1 MPPQKASVVIIGAG
15 VNGLS
20 TAYHLAKKD
29 FSDILVLEKEKF
41 IAAGSTGLSAGGIRQ
56 QFSTEV
62 NIRMAMYSVSKFE
75 HFKEEMGE
83 DISFN
88 QVGYLFLLST
98 EDEVELFRRSY
109 SLQRKLG
116 LDVEWLEP
124 SEVKKRWPYI
134 VVDDILAAT
143 YCPTDGYADPYSV
156 ANGYAKQARKLGVK
170 ILTETEVTGIK
181 VEDGRIAGVETTKGF
196 IETPIVVNTAG
207 PYAHV
212 IGQMVGVDIPARPY
226 RRQIFITDAFPE
238 IPPDWPMTVDFHYN
252 WYMRK
257 EGEGLLMGMSDLEE
271 PSSFNMNVD
280 WSFMEKVVEHG
291 IERVPLLEKARIMRG
306 WAGLYSI
313 TPDNQP
319 IIDKIPGVEGF
330 YCAVGFSG
338 HGFMLSPATGLVMS
352 ELIAEGEAKSF
363 DISEFSFNRFAE
375 GVAEGEQH
383 VI

>member
-75 HFKEEMGE
+75 RFKEEMGE

-181 VEDGRIAGVETTKGF
+181 VEDGRIAGVETTRGF

-375 GVAEGEQH
+375 GVAEGERH